1 MSHNLSQPERF
12 TITGPQGE
20 TYRGGNQE
28 WYRDLWQRRA
38 GCGPTTAA
46 TLLAYLSQTHPS
58 LAPLRPLA
66 GGTRTGFAQYMQARW
81 PYVTPGARGL
91 DKPESLVLGCRS
103 FALSRGCVLQGE
115 ILKIP
120 RRRENR
126 PSPAACRDFL
136 IQAQLFRGA
145 RRKLFVNHV
154 KLKTAGKLSEILQTV
169 LFCPEDLA
177 LIKAGAAE
185 RRTFLDRAICQL
197 RPRYAEALSQYQKLL
212 DHKTRILRDWEKNPS
227 LLEVLEDF
235 NEAMARAGALVIHYR
250 AHFIRKLAEK
260 AQVIQREFSGGGE
273 ELALSYQT
281 VRTVTD
287 PLGPTVTLY
296 EALRE
301 HQNSHRRAELEAKS
315 CLSGPHKDDL
325 LAAINGQPARQFA
338 SQGQTRT
345 AALSLKLAE
354 REIFQEDTGQ
364 WPILLLDD
372 VLSEL
377 DQRRQDFV
385 LGRITGGQVF
395 ITGCQPPEA
404 GTFPGNSL
412 HIVQGTLVDAGAAD
426 DLA

>member
-1 MSHNLSQPERF
+1 MRVCSISLDGFRNYTQFSAQFSPGVNVIWGENAQGKTNLLEAIGFLAGARSHRARGDKELIAFQRTQG
-12 TITGPQGE
+12 TIT
-20 TYRGGNQE
+20 
-28 WYRDLWQRRA
+28 
-38 GCGPTTAA
+38 
-46 TLLAYLSQTHPS
+46 
-58 LAPLRPLA
+58 
-66 GGTRTGFAQYMQARW
+66 AQ
-81 PYVTPGARGL
+81 V
-91 DKPESLVLGCRS
+91 E
-103 FALSRGCVLQGE
+103 SRG
-115 ILKIP
+115 
-120 RRRENR
+120 
-126 PSPAACRDFL
+126 RDFL

-154 KLKTAGKLSEILQTV
+154 KLKTAGELSEILQTV

-212 DHKTRILRDWEKNPS
+212 YHKTRILRDWEKNPS

-287 PLGPTVTLY
+287 PFGPTVTLY

-412 HIVQGTLVDAGAAD
+412 HIVQGTLADSAGAAD